1 MRLLPSLACLAL
13 TCGGLATGGLA
24 GPQAGIDNEVAIEG
38 YNNEPIST
46 YSAEADFV
54 KLGRGVGLL
63 RIETD
68 GGTFPC
74 TAFLVSETH
83 LLTNNHCV
91 PGVLEH
97 PDVTATEILSV
108 TWMAGYTHPGM
119 IEEAESFDVDVTPV
133 ETSQELDYTVLRV
146 RGDPA
151 SRYPVLPLTD
161 AVAKEGMPY
170 WIIGHPKGESQ
181 RISREGCR
189 AARPPSEGNRL
200 RHTCDTL
207 GGNSGSPIF
216 DSSARQ
222 VIGLHNAGNDRVG
235 INFGVPMALILG
247 QSGVL
252 KATAAAAPKP
262 LPLVM
267 SLYPEVLG
275 VGEELS
281 VAADVPADCTPLF
294 YDVAPSGR
302 LVPLPSEIFQ
312 QVTLSAL
319 QTRFQTSPAAQ
330 YGLVVVEEDEKGT
343 HRLGFACGPEDQDVR
358 QWLRPVIE
366 RVMGGTLVGEV
377 AVTGGTASFAFRA
390 FTVR

>member
-1 MRLLPSLACLAL
+1 MRLPFPLACVLACLAA
-13 TCGGLATGGLA
+13 GEGALA

-68 GGTFPC
+68 DGTFPC
-74 TAFLVSETH
+74 TAFLVSESH
-83 LLTNNHCV
+83 LLTNHHCV
-91 PGVLEH
+91 PGVLDH
-97 PDVTATEILSV
+97 PDVKATRIVSV
-108 TWMAGYTHPGM
+108 TWMGGYTQPGL
-119 IEEAESFDVDVTPV
+119 IEEAEAFAVDIDPV
-133 ETSQELDYTVLRV
+133 ETSEALDYTVLTV
-146 RGDPA
+146 RGEPA
-151 SRYPVLPLTD
+151 ARYPVLPLT
-161 AVAKEGMPY
+161 ASEAKEGMPY

-189 AARPPSEGNRL
+189 AARPPLEGNRL

-235 INFGVPMALILG
+235 INFGVPMAMILAE
-247 QSGVL
+247 SRVL
-252 KATAAAAPKP
+252 KAAAPAAARP

-267 SLYPEVLG
+267 SLYPDALG
-275 VGEELS
+275 PGEELS
-281 VAADVPADCTPLF
+281 VAADAPADCTPLF

-302 LVPLPSEIFQ
+302 IVPLPTEIFQ
-312 QVTLSAL
+312 QVELSAL

-330 YGLVVVEEDEKGT
+330 YGLVVLEEDEKGL
-343 HRLGFACGPEDQDVR
+343 HKLGFACGPEDQDVR
-358 QWLRPVIE
+358 QWLRPVMQQ
-366 RVMGGTLVGEV
+366 VMAGTLVGEV
-377 AVTGGTASFAFRA
+377 PVAGGSASFAFREYD
-390 FTVR
+390 VR